1 MKIIKYIFILSALLT
16 VLSCVP
22 GSDDDFSDIIAG
34 KLPLNVGNKWLYDI
48 RRGSETFTDSSEVI
62 GESPYTIDDIASKWL
77 YQYKNISLTLEEL
90 VSDTA
95 QVRLLAYETGELKY
109 FGIEKRDRTESH
121 FIYGEPLIFDT
132 PVTVTGY
139 NSIAEEY
146 YIDELRLI
154 SGDFER
160 VVRDTLVGCFKVRE
174 SRDTGSF
181 ISSQPSYGL
190 DFYYT
195 GFGIIKCEGIVNGS
209 SYSAKLYKCVIK

>member
-1 MKIIKYIFILSALLT
+1 MRIVKFFLIISAFLT

-22 GSDDDFSDIIAG
+22 GSDDNYPEIQAG
-34 KLPLNVGNKWLYDI
+34 KLPLSVSNKWLYNI
-48 RRGSETFTDSSEVI
+48 KRGSETFIDSSEVI
-62 GESPYTIDDIASKWL
+62 GENAYPVGDITSKWL

-90 VSDTA
+90 ESDTA
-95 QVRLLAYETGELKY
+95 LVRLLAYETVELKY

-132 PVTVTGY
+132 PVTVIGY
-139 NSIAEEY
+139 NSVPEEY
-146 YIDELRLI
+146 YIDSLRLI

-160 VVRDTLVGCFKVRE
+160 VVRDTLLGCYKVRE

-181 ISSQPSYGL
+181 ISDQPSYDL

-195 GFGIIKCEGIVNGS
+195 GFGIVKCEGIVNGS
-209 SYSAKLYKCVIK
+209 SYSAEVYKCIIK

>member
-1 MKIIKYIFILSALLT
+1 MKIIKYILILSVLFT

-22 GSDDDFSDIIAG
+22 GSDDDFLDITAG
-34 KLPLNVGNKWLYDI
+34 ILPLNIGNKWLYDI

-90 VSDTA
+90 LSDTA
-95 QVRLLAYETGELKY
+95 AVKLLAYDAGELKY
-109 FGIEKRDRTESH
+109 YGTEKRDRTESH
-121 FIYGEPLIFDT
+121 FIYGEPVIFDT
-132 PVTVTGY
+132 PVTLTGY
-139 NSIAEEY
+139 NSTAEEY

-154 SGDFER
+154 SGGLER
-160 VVRDTLVGCFKVRE
+160 VVRDTLVGCYKVRE

-181 ISSQPSYGL
+181 ISGQPSYDL

-195 GFGIIKCEGIVNGS
+195 GFGIIKCEGFVNGS
-209 SYSAKLYKCVIK
+209 SYSAKLYKCLIK